1 MSSLHSDICEWL
13 GATDS
18 EEDSE
23 ALINECTISHLN
35 LQITVIEHA
44 LQVYP
49 YARCTI

>member
-1 MSSLHSDICEWL
+1 MSSLRSDICEWL
-13 GATDS
+13 GTNSA

-23 ALINECTISHLN
+23 GLLNECTISHLN
-35 LQITVIEHA
+35 PQRAVIEHA